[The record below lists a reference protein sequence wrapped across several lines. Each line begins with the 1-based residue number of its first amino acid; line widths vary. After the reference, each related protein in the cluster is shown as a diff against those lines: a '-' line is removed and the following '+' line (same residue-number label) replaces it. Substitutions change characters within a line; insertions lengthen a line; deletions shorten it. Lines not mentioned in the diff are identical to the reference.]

1 MEDRNFKDDLKSVLL
16 SAFENELNNYVSQRG
31 IQKYFDVN
39 IDKIISENIKRLDN
53 DKRLIYKKVLRKG
66 SEYIKIS
73 SIANIIKS
81 EPLLRDKNE
90 LIFFGKYLNM
100 NFNKNISYN
109 QILKRISR
117 YIKKNREEYS
127 KKYFI
132 YRIKDEEYAIEPNF
146 IKEEILNRYKK
157 KTKNDMISIAKLLN
171 INISTDDN
179 AENIRRKIISFIVK
193 EKLKNINSSR
203 IK

>member
-1 MEDRNFKDDLKSVLL
+1 MEDRNFKDDLKSALF

-53 DKRLIYKKVLRKG
+53 DKTLIYKKVLRKG

>member
-1 MEDRNFKDDLKSVLL
+1 MEDRNFKDDLKSALF

>member
-1 MEDRNFKDDLKSVLL
+1 MEDRNFKDDLKSALF

-90 LIFFGKYLNM
+90 LIFFFFFLNM

>member
-1 MEDRNFKDDLKSVLL
+1 MEDRDFKDDLKSVLL

-53 DKRLIYKKVLRKG
+53 DKRLIYKRVLRKG

-109 QILKRISR
+109 QILKRISK

-127 KKYFI
+127 KKYYI

-179 AENIRRKIISFIVK
+179 AEDIRRKIISFIVK